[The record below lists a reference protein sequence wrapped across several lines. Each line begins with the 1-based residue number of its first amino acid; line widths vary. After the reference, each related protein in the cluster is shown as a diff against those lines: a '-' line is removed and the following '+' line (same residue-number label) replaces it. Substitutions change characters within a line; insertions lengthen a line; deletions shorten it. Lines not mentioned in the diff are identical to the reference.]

1 MALPSKPSATADA
14 AAWSAV
20 QRFMLRS
27 AGVVLRED
35 QAYLIEP
42 RLTPV
47 AKQHGFVRLADFV
60 SAACAAPAGSPFNAA
75 LIDAMTT
82 HETLFFRDPNF
93 WKLLEPVLTKCAI
106 QRSLKVW
113 SAACSTGQ
121 EPYSITMVLAER
133 FPDLVERT
141 EIIATDISEQ
151 AVQKAREGVY
161 TALEV
166 NRGLPATRLVKHFTQ
181 VAGGY
186 RIKDNLRSRIT
197 WSVHNLLGG
206 KPDPTRCDLV
216 LCRNVLIY
224 FGETDRA
231 AVARRLFD
239 AASPG
244 GLVAVGA
251 TETLRDGEALGV
263 GVYKKAG

>member
-1 MALPSKPSATADA
+1 MVATSKPETSVDTATWA
-14 AAWSAV
+14 AV

-60 SAACAAPAGSPFNAA
+60 SAACAAPSGAPLNAA
-75 LIDAMTT
+75 MIDAMTT

-93 WKLLEPVLTKCAI
+93 WKLIEPVLAKCAI
-106 QRSLKVW
+106 KRSLKVW

-121 EPYSITMVLAER
+121 EPYSIAILLAEK
-133 FPDLVERT
+133 FPDLVSNT

-166 NRGLPATRLVKHFTQ
+166 NRGLAAARLIKHFTQ
-181 VAGGY
+181 LPGGY

-197 WSVHNLLGG
+197 WSTHNLLGG
-206 KPDPTRCDLV
+206 KPDPKGCDLV

-224 FGETDRA
+224 FGDTDRSS
-231 AVARRLFD
+231 VAKRLFD
-239 AASPG
+239 AAGPG
-244 GLVAVGA
+244 GHVAVGA
-251 TETLRDGEALGV
+251 TETLKEGESLGV